1 MHITTSAAVLW
12 NLEPDRAA
20 AEDGRGP
27 ARLGRRAREL
37 VIARVEAGVAVE
49 GEAAGAE
56 DDAVLGQH
64 RRAEARVSHARRCKL
79 RLVRGVRK
87 TGRSWCRSILKSKKR
102 TIV

>member
-1 MHITTSAAVLW
+1 VLS

-27 ARLGRRAREL
+27 ARLGRLAREL

-64 RRAEARVSHARRCKL
+64 RRAEA
-79 RLVRGVRK
+79 GVGHVGTVCSGLLGALCK
-87 TGRSWCRSILKSKKR
+87 TGIEHVFSRIL
-102 TIV
+102 

>member
-1 MHITTSAAVLW
+1 MGGRSGDGR
-12 NLEPDRAA
+12 ERDGAA

-27 ARLGRRAREL
+27 ARLAWRAREL

-64 RRAEARVSHARRCKL
+64 RRAEAGVGHATVCGL
-79 RLVRGVRK
+79 
-87 TGRSWCRSILKSKKR
+87 
-102 TIV
+102 

>member
-1 MHITTSAAVLW
+1 MQ
-12 NLEPDRAA
+12 EGDGAA

-37 VIARVEAGVAVE
+37 VIASVKAGIAVE

-64 RRAEARVSHARRCKL
+64 RRAEARVGHATVCGL
-79 RLVRGVRK
+79 
-87 TGRSWCRSILKSKKR
+87 
-102 TIV
+102 